1 MEITQPDANGPA
13 AKAARF
19 NWLIVIAL
27 LTGPAMLA
35 LIGALLKLDGLATS
49 SPLVGGLISGLFFG
63 VTMARRFGKT
73 ILVKI
78 LLGLCCGAVFAGLT
92 LGLGVTGCALG
103 DGFKLD

>member
-1 MEITQPDANGPA
+1 MEINRPDTKGSEANST
-13 AKAARF
+13 RF
-19 NWLIVIAL
+19 NWFLVVAL

-35 LIGALLKLDGLATS
+35 LIGALLKLDAVATG

-63 VTMARRFGKT
+63 VTMARRFGNT
-73 ILVKI
+73 ILVKV